1 VVISVKG
8 EKIVCVA
15 RQVTDEKLRKEI
27 LAARGS
33 QRDMDRVVFEM
44 KRRG

>member
-1 VVISVKG
+1 VLSVKG
-8 EKIVCVA
+8 KKIACVA

-33 QRDMDRVVFEM
+33 SRDMDRVVFEM
-44 KRRG
+44 KPRG